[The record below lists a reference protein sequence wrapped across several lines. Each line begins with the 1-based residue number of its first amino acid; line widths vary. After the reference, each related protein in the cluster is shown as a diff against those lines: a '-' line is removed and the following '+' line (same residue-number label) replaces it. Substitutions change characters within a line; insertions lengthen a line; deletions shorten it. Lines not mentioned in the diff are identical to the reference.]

1 MYIVIKKC
9 YNAVELKELVIMT
22 ILERFNHLRETDKT
36 NIDAFFD
43 LFEEDSKGKSAL
55 IQSFYPFFQYVFQQE
70 GYKRIKR
77 INSIAKRYY
86 NNNPYYADA
95 YTLLYIQMN
104 YAYSIGDYSRVVAC
118 INKFDKNTTP
128 VEFLVGAYCNQL
140 NILTYLKM
148 DEEAYKCIKDVTE
161 AKFFVESDSY
171 SKGVFYLNA
180 VPLTVRNKD
189 VEMTNKYLHLLE
201 EALAERN
208 FLGDEKDLIVRVIKY
223 YASIFLTRHG
233 LIEGNIQNLAID
245 FYNFIYS
252 AVII

>member
-1 MYIVIKKC
+1 
-9 YNAVELKELVIMT
+9 MT

-43 LFEEDSKGKSAL
+43 LFEEDSKTKSAL

-118 INKFDKNTTP
+118 INKFDKKTTP

-223 YASIFLTRHG
+223 YASIFLTSF
-233 LIEGNIQNLAID
+233 L
-245 FYNFIYS
+245 FVSVFS
-252 AVII
+252 